1 MNSPSVNGVNSS
13 REKESAVLL
22 LLSGRAGVEETS
34 GPERG
39 VTGGTVFRT
48 GDSSGAEAADSV
60 EMEGSA
66 GNTDSA
72 ETAAPVGM
80 VDSVETVDSCG
91 TADEEGITALTGFSG

>member
-34 GPERG
+34 GPE
-39 VTGGTVFRT
+39 
-48 GDSSGAEAADSV
+48 AADSV
-60 EMEGSA
+60 EMAGSA
-66 GNTDSA
+66 GNADSA